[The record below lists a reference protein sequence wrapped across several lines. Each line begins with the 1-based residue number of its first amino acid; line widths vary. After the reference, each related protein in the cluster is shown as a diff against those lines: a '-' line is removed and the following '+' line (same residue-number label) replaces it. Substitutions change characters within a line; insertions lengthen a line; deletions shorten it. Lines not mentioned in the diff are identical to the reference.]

1 MKELGDFKLT
11 ILPMVVLLLLTILW
25 KLTES
30 VGAGIILI
38 LFLDELAP
46 VYSENYI
53 NKGCMRKSN
62 AFKDASLTR
71 RA

>member
-11 ILPMVVLLLLTILW
+11 ILPMVVLLILTILW

-38 LFLDELAP
+38 LFWM
-46 VYSENYI
+46 SWRQFI
-53 NKGCMRKSN
+53 RKII
-62 AFKDASLTR
+62 
-71 RA
+71 

>member
-1 MKELGDFKLT
+1 MKELCDFKLT

-38 LFLDELAP
+38 LFWM
-46 VYSENYI
+46 SWRQFI
-53 NKGCMRKSN
+53 RKII
-62 AFKDASLTR
+62 
-71 RA
+71 

>member
-38 LFLDELAP
+38 LFWM
-46 VYSENYI
+46 SWRQFI
-53 NKGCMRKSN
+53 RKII
-62 AFKDASLTR
+62 
-71 RA
+71 

>member
-1 MKELGDFKLT
+1 MKELGEFKLT

-38 LFLDELAP
+38 LFWM
-46 VYSENYI
+46 SWRQFI
-53 NKGCMRKSN
+53 RKII
-62 AFKDASLTR
+62 
-71 RA
+71 